1 MHVPGCSRA
10 KRLPECQHA
19 ATTADKQPAI
29 RIEPTAVEPTTI
41 EPTAIESTAIESTAV
56 ELQPA
61 TGRAGRTGRT
71 LWR

>member
-1 MHVPGCSRA
+1 
-10 KRLPECQHA
+10 LPECQHA
-19 ATTADKQPAI
+19 ATTTDKQPAI
-29 RIEPTAVEPTTI
+29 PIESTTI
-41 EPTAIESTAIESTAV
+41 ESTTIESTAVESTAV

>member
-1 MHVPGCSRA
+1 MHVPGCGRA

-19 ATTADKQPAI
+19 ATTANKQPAI
-29 RIEPTAVEPTTI
+29 RIEPTT
-41 EPTAIESTAIESTAV
+41 IESTAIESTSIESTAFESTAI